1 MKCRLNPSGPV
12 SLRWGTESGGFARLR
27 RIEP

>member
-12 SLRWGTESGGFARLR
+12 SRNWGTESGGFARLT